1 VNKALIA
8 LAIAGVLALGG
19 ARCVNGY
26 KALDACTEFE
36 NRMPE
41 AGHAISALESATEES
56 VSQNIDRLAGELHVD
71 VESANVSLEPL
82 TAENAGEVSAPA
94 AQAVQVAGKL
104 RGHEIKGKVLTV
116 DVRARAHRFL
126 VTRRCDFQRKLLLA
140 GQ

>member
-1 VNKALIA
+1 VNRALIA

-19 ARCVNGY
+19 ARCVGSY

-41 AGHAISALESATEES
+41 AGRAISSELSATEES
-56 VSQNIDRLAGELHVD
+56 VAQNIDRIANELQVK
-71 VESANVSLEPL
+71 VELANVSLEPL
-82 TAENAGEVSAPA
+82 TQENAGEVSKPA
-94 AQAVQVAGKL
+94 EQAVQVAGKL

-116 DVRARAHRFL
+116 EVRASAHRFL
-126 VTRRCDFQRKLLLA
+126 ATKRCDFERKLLLA